1 MKITKSELKEM
12 IREALR
18 EELKTNRYALTESSN
33 EAAETLT
40 YIEKLW
46 AKKAK
51 EQDDTFDDVFGS
63 DETKDYEK
71 MLQLARTILKHPS
84 FKFTSRDNI
93 NKAAEF
99 ITQRSLIMAIEEAN
113 GDKQAFLNWAKS
125 KLSADEQEMFRNIL
139 K

>member
-63 DETKDYEK
+63 ESINDDAICSVLNQY
-71 MLQLARTILKHPS
+71 
-84 FKFTSRDNI
+84 TSPCI
-93 NKAAEF
+93 SIAP
-99 ITQRSLIMAIEEAN
+99 I
-113 GDKQAFLNWAKS
+113 
-125 KLSADEQEMFRNIL
+125 
-139 K
+139 